1 MQRRACLQV
10 CALAIAGLFPTTQSV
25 AAHAILVEA
34 TPAANSTVS
43 GSHLAVKLRFNSR
56 IDGSRS
62 KLTLVHPDGTTEPL
76 KIGEQPSPDT
86 LTSDASGLKPGANRI
101 RWQVL
106 ATDGHITRG
115 EIPFTVAGS

>member
-1 MQRRACLQV
+1 VRRRACLEV
-10 CALAIAGLFPTTQSV
+10 CALAIAGLFLATQWA

-34 TPAANSTVS
+34 TPAANSTVH
-43 GSHLAVKLRFNSR
+43 GPHQAVKLRFNSR

-62 KLTLVHPDGTTEPL
+62 KLTLVRPDGTTEPL

-115 EIPFTVAGS
+115 EISFTVAGN